1 MKNKNNNV
9 PKPIGPYSPA
19 INYNDL
25 IFTSGQ
31 IPIDPITSKL
41 IEGNFKMRVEQVL
54 NNIKNLL
61 NEKNSSLKNI
71 IKFTVYL
78 TDLSKFNDLNDVFI
92 KTFPNNPPAR
102 SVVEV
107 CKLPMDSDVEI
118 ECIAYIIYY

>member
-118 ECIAYIIYY
+118 ECIAYKI

>member
-118 ECIAYIIYY
+118 ECIAYKM

>member
-71 IKFTVYL
+71 IKFTVFL

-118 ECIAYIIYY
+118 ECIAYKI

>member
-1 MKNKNNNV
+1 MKDKNNNV

-118 ECIAYIIYY
+118 ECIAYKM

>member
-78 TDLSKFNDLNDVFI
+78 TDLSKFKDLNDVFI

-118 ECIAYIIYY
+118 ECIAYKM

>member
-1 MKNKNNNV
+1 MKNKNNNI

-118 ECIAYIIYY
+118 ECIAYKI

>member
-61 NEKNSSLKNI
+61 NEKNSSIKNI

-118 ECIAYIIYY
+118 ECIAYKI

>member
-1 MKNKNNNV
+1 MKDKNNNV

-54 NNIKNLL
+54 NNIKSLL
-61 NEKNSSLKNI
+61 N
-71 IKFTVYL
+71 
-78 TDLSKFNDLNDVFI
+78 
-92 KTFPNNPPAR
+92 
-102 SVVEV
+102 
-107 CKLPMDSDVEI
+107 
-118 ECIAYIIYY
+118 

>member
-1 MKNKNNNV
+1 MKNKNNKI
-9 PKPIGPYSPA
+9 PKPIGPYRA
-19 INYNDL
+19 AVNYNDL

-41 IEGNFKMRVEQVL
+41 IEGNFKMRVEKVL
-54 NNIKNLL
+54 NNIENLL
-61 NEKNSSLKNI
+61 DEKKSSLKNI
-71 IKFTVYL
+71 IKLTVYL

-107 CKLPMDSDVEI
+107 CKLPMDSDIEI
-118 ECIAYIIYY
+118 ECIAYKI

>member
-118 ECIAYIIYY
+118 ECIAYKV

>member
-1 MKNKNNNV
+1 MKDKNNNV

-118 ECIAYIIYY
+118 ECIAYKV

>member
-71 IKFTVYL
+71 IKFTVFL

-118 ECIAYIIYY
+118 ECIAYKV

>member
-1 MKNKNNNV
+1 MKNKNNKI
-9 PKPIGPYSPA
+9 PKPIGPYSA
-19 INYNDL
+19 AVNYNDL

-31 IPIDPITSKL
+31 IPINPITSKL
-41 IEGNFKMRVEQVL
+41 IEGNFKMRVEKVL

-61 NEKNSSLKNI
+61 DEKNSSLKNI
-71 IKFTVYL
+71 IKLTVYL

-107 CKLPMDSDVEI
+107 CKLPMDSDIEI
-118 ECIAYIIYY
+118 ECIAYKI

>member
-1 MKNKNNNV
+1 MKNKNNNI

-118 ECIAYIIYY
+118 ECIAYKV

>member
-1 MKNKNNNV
+1 MKNKNNKI
-9 PKPIGPYSPA
+9 PKPIGPYSA
-19 INYNDL
+19 AVNYNDL

-41 IEGNFKMRVEQVL
+41 IEGNFKMRVEKVL

-61 NEKNSSLKNI
+61 DEKNSSLKNI
-71 IKFTVYL
+71 IKLTVYL

-107 CKLPMDSDVEI
+107 CKLPMDSDIEI
-118 ECIAYIIYY
+118 ECIAYKI